1 MTGELEA
8 QAYSVLA
15 TLAALLLLLVTGGV
29 IYLTAVEWRDKR
41 KRTQETLDTRTPVR
55 KRQGPKKDSKK
66 DPKKDQKK
74 DPKKGQKKDKKKGQ
88 K

>member
-1 MTGELEA
+1 MTGDLEA

-41 KRTQETLDTRTPVR
+41 KRTQEALDSRAPVR
-55 KRQGPKKDSKK
+55 KRQGPKKDPRK
-66 DPKKDQKK
+66 DREK
-74 DPKKGQKKDKKKGQ
+74 DPKKGRKKDKKKGQ
-88 K
+88 T

>member
-15 TLAALLLLLVTGGV
+15 TLAALLLLFVTGGV

-41 KRTQETLDTRTPVR
+41 KRTQEALDTRTPVR
-55 KRQGPKKDSKK
+55 KRRGPKQ
-66 DPKKDQKK
+66 DPNKDQKR
-74 DPKKGQKKDKKKGQ
+74 DSKKGQKKDKKKGQ
-88 K
+88 KK

>member
-29 IYLTAVEWRDKR
+29 IYLTAVEWRDRR
-41 KRTQETLDTRTPVR
+41 KRTQESLDSRTPVR
-55 KRQGPKKDSKK
+55 KRQGPKKDL
-66 DPKKDQKK
+66 KKDQKK